1 MKKKINKKRLIL
13 VLIIVLV
20 IVLIFSLLIFKLL
33 TKESDKVLYQQAV
46 IEREEKMKE
55 VAVED
60 LSGKNEQE
68 RMEFYCAKF
77 FKYINNRNFE
87 AAYDL
92 LYSEYKENYFPTIES
107 FKRYMLDYFP
117 SQVSITY
124 NNIERLGNIYVLW
137 IHITDIYNG
146 TNGHNFDMN
155 IVIREDAYNDI
166 KMSFSRNSAVDG
178 MEG

>member
-1 MKKKINKKRLIL
+1 MNKKINKKRLIL
-13 VLIIVLV
+13 VLIIALV
-20 IVLIFSLLIFKLL
+20 IALILSFLILNI
-33 TKESDKVLYQQAV
+33 TNENDEGSYEQAV

-68 RMEFYCAKF
+68 RMEYYCAQF
-77 FKYINNRNFE
+77 FKYISNRNFE
-87 AAYDL
+87 AAYNL